1 MTVRHAIM
9 EIDNTMAGLWENGK
23 KFVIRRGGR
32 RDWHLTIFNDNSM
45 MLITH
50 KPYTEVDYFENRPAK
65 LTYDDTTQ
73 SILIARPVI
82 SYRLK
87 IDDAAV
93 YQSFKDLGL
102 EAVYAE

>member
-1 MTVRHAIM
+1 MKITYKKG
-9 EIDNTMAGLWENGK
+9 ELWENDK
-23 KFVIRRGGR
+23 KFVIRRGR

-50 KPYTEVDYFENRPAK
+50 KPYTEVDYFANRPAK
-65 LTYDDTTQ
+65 ITYDDATQ
-73 SILIARPVI
+73 SILIARPVT

-102 EAVYAE
+102 EAIYAE